1 MLMPYYLRETKRVH
15 YKLLASL
22 LWTGPTAQIW
32 ASEAET
38 FQLQLS
44 EFDIFV
50 GKITFALSVCL
61 EYFFAINKK
70 LCLKD
75 FAKKEEQSFSE
86 FGGGT
91 AAVDCMQ
98 SSIYKSFLS
107 PAI

>member
-91 AAVDCMQ
+91 AAADCMQ
-98 SSIYKSFLS
+98 SSIYK
-107 PAI
+107 